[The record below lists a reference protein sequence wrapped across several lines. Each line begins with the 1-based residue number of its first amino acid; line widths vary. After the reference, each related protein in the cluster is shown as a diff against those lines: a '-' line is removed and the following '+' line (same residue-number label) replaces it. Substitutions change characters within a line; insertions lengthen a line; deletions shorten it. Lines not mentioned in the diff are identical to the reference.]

1 MILKSKTSTY
11 LVKSHSLFTFIEN
24 EQRENNLSKFKLKIC
39 TKKKIIKEHDGSL
52 NPKMLSDDLMFLKS
66 YFGLAFSTMKN
77 YFLSRL

>member
-39 TKKKIIKEHDGSL
+39 KKNHQIARWIVK
-52 NPKMLSDDLMFLKS
+52 P
-66 YFGLAFSTMKN
+66 N
-77 YFLSRL
+77 YAI

>member
-24 EQRENNLSKFKLKIC
+24 EQRENNLSKLNLKSAQ
-39 TKKKIIKEHDGSL
+39 KKIIKEHDGSL

>member
-39 TKKKIIKEHDGSL
+39 TKKNHQRARWIAK
-52 NPKMLSDDLMFLKS
+52 PKN
-66 YFGLAFSTMKN
+66 AI
-77 YFLSRL
+77 